1 MGREATLVRVS
12 VRELG
17 GDASKSRCIE
27 SQLAAAAH
35 RRSHLGQ
42 PAKRQSKLKGS
53 EKISSG
59 CRRTFSHFFA
69 VRL

>member
-1 MGREATLVRVS
+1 MLGEATLVRVS

-27 SQLAAAAH
+27 SQLAAAH

-59 CRRTFSHFFA
+59 CRRRFSHFFA